1 MIDYREDNQWTVYVH
16 IVPKELSGYK
26 NDKYYVG
33 ITSVGVKNRWHGG
46 SNYKGQIFYNP
57 IVMNTGMWSE

>member
-33 ITSVGVKNRWHGG
+33 IPRVRLKHRWHGG
-46 SNYKGQIFYNP
+46 SNYKGKILYK
-57 IVMNTGMWSE
+57 

>member
-33 ITSVGVKNRWHGG
+33 ITSVGMEVVIIKVK
-46 SNYKGQIFYNP
+46 YFIMQ
-57 IVMNTGMWSE
+57 